1 MILPITGIAQ
11 RLATNEID
19 GKQANK
25 NKLSGTLT
33 NVIKQCI
40 RTQSASLLLMRA

>member
-1 MILPITGIAQ
+1 MFPIIGIAQ
-11 RLATNEID
+11 RLAITEIG

-33 NVIKQCI
+33 KVIKQCI
-40 RTQSASLLLMRA
+40 RTQAQVYY